1 MRSQN
6 IKYKYATQLYC
17 IPTLSVNWYC
27 IYNKQTHKAEIDDHT
42 VVKTGQRHCLTE
54 LAYLKGTVDFQWS
67 SLFLHFWVKNNKI
80 VATSSQ
86 LDIHREQVCFS
97 GRGVLVK
104 GEDDM

>member
-1 MRSQN
+1 MRIHN
-6 IKYKYATQLYC
+6 IKYKYTTQLYC
-17 IPTLSVNWYC
+17 IPTLSFSWYC
-27 IYNKQTHKAEIDDHT
+27 VCNNYNHIAEIGDHT
-42 VVKTGQRHCLTE
+42 VVTTRQRHCLTE